1 VSPARQGLLFP
12 GDAPLDCSAEVE
24 TPFDA
29 LLEEIREFWTPL
41 RDKPEETLERVLCAL
56 WRTAAGAPV
65 SADRAVRDGLPSLD
79 SAATGRLRELLA
91 RKRSGVPLAHLTQR
105 QTFLGLELLA
115 GPDALIPRK
124 ETEILGR
131 AALAKLHCLA
141 QARGALTV
149 IDVCTGS
156 GNLALAYAHY
166 EPGARVYASDLC
178 QSAVDLSRRNLEHL
192 SSQRDLCG
200 RVEFRQGDL
209 LEPFDTAEFHGKC
222 DFLSCNPPYISASKV
237 KQMHPE
243 IAQFEP
249 EAAFNGGVY
258 GVSIL
263 MKLLKNAPR
272 FLKPGSW
279 LGFEV
284 GLGQGALTARQL
296 EKNPAFSAV
305 ETCADEA
312 GEIRAIFA
320 KSKGLAGA

>member
-1 VSPARQGLLFP
+1 LALEREAELDAETAFDVLLDEVRQ
-12 GDAPLDCSAEVE
+12 
-24 TPFDA
+24 
-29 LLEEIREFWTPL
+29 FWTPL
-41 RDKPEETLERVLCAL
+41 PDKPEETDERLLCAL
-56 WRTAAGAPV
+56 WRTAWGAPV
-65 SADRAVRDGLPSLD
+65 SVDRAVRDGLPALD
-79 SAATGRLRELLA
+79 AAASGRLRELLEL
-91 RKRSGVPLAHLTQR
+91 KKSGVPLAHLTQR

-115 GPDALIPRK
+115 GPGALIPRK

-149 IDVCTGS
+149 LDVCTGS

-166 EPGARVYASDLC
+166 EPAARVYGSDLC
-178 QSAVDLSRRNLEHL
+178 QSAVDLAQHNLEHFGL
-192 SSQRDLCG
+192 HLNLRE

-209 LEPFDTAEFHGKC
+209 LEPFDNAEFLGKC
-222 DFLSCNPPYISASKV
+222 DFVSCNPPYISASKV
-237 KQMHPE
+237 KRMHPE
-243 IAQFEP
+243 ISGFEP

-305 ETCADEA
+305 ETCADET
-312 GEIRAIFA
+312 GKIRAIFA
-320 KSKGLAGA
+320 RSKPAAGT

>member
-1 VSPARQGLLFP
+1 
-12 GDAPLDCSAEVE
+12 LDCSIIESEAGL
-24 TPFDA
+24 DA
-29 LLEEIREFWTPL
+29 RTAFEGLLDAVRQFWVPL
-41 RDKPEETLERVLCAL
+41 PDKPEETPERLLCAL

-65 SADRAVRDGLPSLD
+65 CAQRAVRDGLPPLD
-79 SAATGRLRELLA
+79 AAAAARLGELLE
-91 RKRSGVPLAHLTQR
+91 RKKSGVPLAHLTGR
-105 QTFLGLELLA
+105 QAFLGLELLA
-115 GPDALIPRK
+115 GPGALIPRR

-131 AALAKLHCLA
+131 TALAKLHCLA

-166 EPGARVYASDLC
+166 EPGARVYAADLC
-178 QSAVDLSRRNLEHL
+178 PSAVDLAQRNLEHL
-192 SSQRDLCG
+192 SAQRDPQSNLRA

-209 LEPFDTAEFHGKC
+209 LEPFDNAGFLGKC

-243 IAQFEP
+243 ISGFEP

-258 GVSIL
+258 GVSIV

-272 FLKPGSW
+272 FLKPDSW

-284 GLGQGALTARQL
+284 GLGQGVLTARQL
-296 EKNPAFSAV
+296 EKNPAFAAV
-305 ETCADEA
+305 ETCVDEA
-312 GEIRAIFA
+312 GKIRAIFA
-320 KSKGLAGA
+320 RTKPAALT